1 MHILIVGDCHEPVA
15 HPGYLRFCQ
24 DLRDKHKCDT
34 VMFIGDLVDFHAIS
48 FHSKH
53 PDAPGPKD
61 EYELAF
67 EKVKKWNKVFP
78 KAQVCIGNHDARVIR
93 VAEENGIP
101 SRFIRSYAETWE
113 TPGWKW
119 ENDFT
124 LDEVYYFHG
133 CGTGGVHPAFNSML
147 RQLQSVVQGH
157 IHSAGGI
164 KWRANSSRRVFGM
177 DTGCG
182 IDDRA
187 YAFAYGRDQKIRS
200 ILSAAVVI
208 DGVPHHEIM
217 QCGAGEKYSRA
228 KFSKN

>member
-1 MHILIVGDCHEPVA
+1 MRILVVGDIHEPVS

-24 DLRDKHKCDT
+24 DLYRGSKCNA
-34 VMFIGDLVDFHAIS
+34 VVFIGDVVDWHAIS
-48 FHSKH
+48 FHSVH

-61 EYELAF
+61 EHELALQ
-67 EKVKKWNKVFP
+67 KIQKWHKAFP
-78 KAQVCIGNHDARVIR
+78 QAKVCIGNHDARVIR

-113 TPGWKW
+113 TSGWKW
-119 ENDFT
+119 EQDFIF
-124 LDEVYYFHG
+124 DDVYYFHG
-133 CGTGGVHPAFNSML
+133 CGTSGVHPAFNSML
-147 RQLQSVVQGH
+147 KQLMSVCQGH

-164 KWRANSSRRVFGM
+164 KWRANPQRRVFGL

-200 ILSAAVVI
+200 ILSAATVI
-208 DGVPHHEIM
+208 DGLPQHHIM
-217 QCGAGEKYSRA
+217 PCGPGEKYNRR
-228 KFSKN
+228 KFK